1 VATATTRS
9 VTRCDLFGGMMK
21 DAFANDD
28 SLGKRENA
36 GLKKGPN
43 YNSEVTINGKAVKNA
58 VAGQKVSQ
66 VAAAAGQK
74 ISYSCNKGDC
84 ATWYVDKLYCNCLTM
99 TLLYNSSRSCCPRI

>member
-1 VATATTRS
+1 
-9 VTRCDLFGGMMK
+9 MMK

-43 YNSEVTINGKAVKNA
+43 YNSEVTINGKPVKNA

-84 ATWYVDKLYCNCLTM
+84 ATWYVDYTVLQLPYNDYILVLVIVAPESNTA
-99 TLLYNSSRSCCPRI
+99 LLASQ